1 MASGQTYR
9 LLLKYNIRRD
19 QQENY
24 YRFMIGEFVPMMQD
38 MGLTMLFVW
47 QVYGGDYP
55 ERQVEFICDSLPV
68 LQDII
73 ASDKFLEAETRLKD
87 YTDTYS
93 RKVVRFKNRFQ
104 F

>member
-1 MASGQTYR
+1 MASAQTYR
-9 LLLKYNIRRD
+9 LLLKYNIRLD

-24 YRFMIGEFVPMMQD
+24 YRYMIGEFVPMMQD

-47 QVYGGDYP
+47 QVYGDNYP
-55 ERQVEFICDSLPV
+55 ERQVEFVCNSLLV
-68 LQDII
+68 MQGII
-73 ASDKFLEAETRLKD
+73 ASDKFLEAEARLKD
-87 YTDTYS
+87 FTDMYS